1 MKILHYCGT
10 FSRLSQTFIYDVIL
24 QLDEEHLSNVVVANK
39 LSNRV
44 DRPYANVIELPAGQ
58 TIGTLLKKL
67 LGKLRICKYN
77 WREDAEKKKAQDL
90 LKVIN
95 QEKPDVI
102 HAHFGTHGCVV
113 LPVALELGIPLVV
126 SFHGFDAFRLPHEKG
141 WSAKYRN
148 LFAGASVVT
157 VVSQLMKAHL
167 IKLGCPPEKLQVIHV
182 GKKMRDY
189 AFREPQA
196 NAIRSFVSIGRLTA
210 KKGHE
215 DAICA
220 FQKVLKTHPELSLEI
235 IGTGEQEPELKALIG
250 DGPLQQKIKL
260 SGALSHPET
269 KKRLAASDAFILCSK
284 TGTNGD
290 MEGVP
295 TVLMEAQAMGLPCVS
310 TIHSGIPEVI
320 PAENQWLLA
329 NEGNVNAIADKILKL
344 VQTGQADLE
353 EVAKR
358 GREKVEREFNLET
371 EVRKLKELYQQ
382 LSA

>member
-1 MKILHYCGT
+1 MKVLHYCGT

-24 QLDEEHLSNVVVANK
+24 QLNEENLSNVVVANK
-39 LSNRV
+39 LSNRI
-44 DRPYANVIELPAGQ
+44 DRPYANVIKLPAGQ
-58 TIGTLLKKL
+58 TIGTVLKKL
-67 LGKLRICKYN
+67 LGKLRLYKYN
-77 WREDAEKKKAQDL
+77 WREDSEKKKARDL
-90 LKVIN
+90 QKVVSI
-95 QEKPDVI
+95 EKPNVI
-102 HAHFGTHGCVV
+102 HAHFGTHGCVI

-141 WSAKYRN
+141 WSAKYLD
-148 LFAGASVVT
+148 LFAGASAVT

-167 IKLGCPPEKLQVIHV
+167 LNLGCPADKLKVIHV

-189 AFREPQA
+189 TFRKAQPDA
-196 NAIRSFVSIGRLTA
+196 VRSFVSIGRLTA

-235 IGTGEQEPELKALIG
+235 IGTGEQETELKLLIA
-250 DGPLQQKIKL
+250 DAPLHQNITL

-284 TGTNGD
+284 TGPNGD
-290 MEGVP
+290 MEGIP

-329 NEGNVNAIADKILKL
+329 NEGNVDAIADKILKL
-344 VQTGQADLE
+344 VEAGQADLE
-353 EVAKR
+353 DVAKR
-358 GREKVEREFNLET
+358 GREKVEQEFNLET
-371 EVRKLKELYQQ
+371 EVRKLKELYRQ
-382 LSA
+382 LNA